1 MSVPEN
7 VVQIE
12 SGVKRKHCLSA
23 RNLPSL
29 LRAGCLA
36 ACAAIV
42 FLALLSGCATMKSGD
57 RELPPLLA
65 QDELLRPY
73 VKLAVVEVNRE
84 QFGDM
89 YELKTEDYAWVYQA
103 LREEAAK
110 IDADAVILPE
120 VKVEATSYILFPSS
134 DVHGRGIAI
143 KFR

>member
-7 VVQIE
+7 IMKIE
-12 SGVKRKHCLSA
+12 SGVKREHCRSA
-23 RNLPSL
+23 RNMFGL

-36 ACAAIV
+36 ACSAIV
-42 FLALLSGCATMKSGD
+42 FVALLSGCATTNSGG
-57 RELPPLLA
+57 RELPPLLT

-84 QFGDM
+84 QFGDV
-89 YELKTEDYAWVYQA
+89 YELKTEDYNWAYQA

-110 IDADAVILPE
+110 IGADAVILPE
-120 VKVEATSYILFPSS
+120 IKVEATSYILFPSS
-134 DVHGRGIAI
+134 IVNGRGIAI